1 MKRDFLRIGLFVFL
15 IFCLTLIFNA
25 KTTLCLGVDISCF
38 ATGDNATIHSKTS
51 FSDQAVVTSAASEST
66 YRSTTH
72 GYGAFYVGQ
81 TLSATGGEIQT
92 TNDIYKYT
100 GSVDHLQTRETLGTE
115 GIQAVDQEQVMIYQ
129 KGVGSGTFL
138 REGEHHTEMAVI
150 PLVFA
155 GQRIESTGKGYFQ
168 AGAIAHNYGV
178 VGPSETGGSY
188 SPTGWD
194 GNNVNVNDRESL
206 KYLVGQHGI
215 YGFSGTIEL
224 YEENIIIP

>member
-1 MKRDFLRIGLFVFL
+1 MKRDVLRIGSFIFL

-25 KTTLCLGVDISCF
+25 KTTLCLGVDMTCI

-51 FSDQAVVTSAASEST
+51 FSDRAVVTSAASEST
-66 YRSTTH
+66 YRSATH

-81 TLSATGGEIQT
+81 TLSAYPDTGVIEA
-92 TNDIYKYT
+92 TNDIYKYP
-100 GSVDHLQTRETLGTE
+100 GSVDHLETRETGETV
-115 GIQAVDQEQVMIYQ
+115 GMQAVDEEQVMSYQ

-138 REGEHHTEMAVI
+138 REGEHHTVTAVA

-155 GQRIESTGKGYFQ
+155 GHTVNSAGKGYFQ
-168 AGAIAHNYGV
+168 AGASAHNYGV

-188 SPTGWD
+188 CPAWGE
-194 GNNVNVNDRESL
+194 NNVNVNERESL
-206 KYLVGQHGI
+206 KYRVGQHGI

-224 YEENIIIP
+224 YE